1 MSDRELTAGSPPPL
15 GAVPGYAWSW
25 LQRSRPVLVE
35 AARRLT
41 GQPPTPTF
49 VDDLREACARDPFTQ
64 AVLADVVAE
73 VAFSGRVPTARPPGV
88 SWDRGLTWWA
98 AALAGTTPAAFD
110 AAVPGVAQRSL
121 FDPEPP
127 RYPRYRA
134 TPASPAKSGPA
145 PAAAGPAAAT
155 GPAAAAGGPPLSRER
170 LALADA
176 LRALLREGD
185 GEHVPA
191 SAVRRLVASL
201 DPR

>member
-134 TPASPAKSGPA
+134 APA
-145 PAAAGPAAAT
+145 PRTRSAPATAAGPV
-155 GPAAAAGGPPLSRER
+155 AAGGTPPLSRER